1 MKKSEEFA
9 VHSASH
15 SSQRLQV
22 NAGSASESGSSH
34 AVRMLTSQKPS
45 QVPTASVG
53 LQPASQ
59 LARGSATNS
68 TALPYQ
74 LPTSEVRPLVPGE
87 IPSSHV
93 GRDSS
98 SLAFPR
104 AERPHFGSDI
114 KYNGAYPSQA
124 QGNGLTL
131 FLPHKLENLHLVG
144 N

>member
-1 MKKSEEFA
+1 MEKSAEFA
-9 VHSASH
+9 VHSALH
-15 SSQRLQV
+15 SSQRSQANV
-22 NAGSASESGSSH
+22 GSASESGSSH

-45 QVPTASVG
+45 QMPTASVG

-59 LARGSATNS
+59 LARVSATNS

-98 SLAFPR
+98 SLALPR
-104 AERPHFGSDI
+104 TERPHFNSDM
-114 KYNGAYPSQA
+114 KFNGAYPSQPK
-124 QGNGLTL
+124 GNGLTVS
-131 FLPHKLENLHLVG
+131 PSQTRKSTSG
-144 N
+144 W